1 MPVEKIDHAL
11 DTIKS
16 NDIQNVLALRG
27 DPPHGQ
33 DKFVVVSRAYNGL
46 ATPESY
52 QSDLAYLKKPETK
65 IINEQL
71 GDINLKGPSVST
83 ANHQLMEQNLI
94 SHLMGGP
101 GGYVYRKAYVEFFY
115 SAEKLNAVVE
125 KCKAFASP
133 TYMAVD
139 KEGSSWISNVN
150 ETGMNAVT

>member
-1 MPVEKIDHAL
+1 MQNMVCIETMMHLTCNNMPVEKIDHAL

-33 DKFVVVSRAYNGL
+33 AYPDVIQSNGL

-52 QSDLAYLKKPETK
+52 QSDLAYLKKYCLGKLKSSPWSKWLQPETK

-71 GDINLKGPSVST
+71 GDINWKGSSVST

-94 SHLMGGP
+94 SHLL
-101 GGYVYRKAYVEFFY
+101 VSKI
-115 SAEKLNAVVE
+115 S
-125 KCKAFASP
+125 
-133 TYMAVD
+133 MAQFLV
-139 KEGSSWISNVN
+139 
-150 ETGMNAVT
+150 